1 MKRQR
6 KMMALLAVLA
16 VCIGA
21 AFGISRINFDENMTG
36 TQTAIIDVDSSDI
49 TGLSWNYEEEVSFT
63 CQDEKWTYDGDEKMP
78 VNQEKMTEIAQ
89 GLSSIISDKR
99 VEEVKSLSLY
109 GLSDPAY
116 TLTVKTADKSW
127 EISIGDESFSDGEVY
142 ISTGDEYVYLTDS
155 SLIDKI
161 SYTLYDLVQEEE
173 IPEMESIHSIT
184 IEKEESPVH
193 IVFREDSGYC
203 YSDAYTY
210 YLEED
215 GSYRNLDND
224 NTKTSFDTLSA
235 FTWEACVDYY
245 ADDSELKSYGLDA
258 ADAVISIAY
267 TPVQE
272 EDEAN
277 EENKEEKASFEYEVG
292 SADDDYYA
300 RLSDSRMV
308 YRISSEVYDA
318 AVNASYDELRPD
330 EVILLDWDTVDSI
343 DIEADG
349 SRYTVELEKKKDD
362 EYICTF
368 NGEEIEF
375 TDVLDE
381 LSGIL
386 LDEEKEA
393 EPTDSREELKLTF
406 HRNTEEYASVELVF
420 YQYDGSSCISVL
432 NGEETNCVNRE
443 DVISLKEAIN
453 SIILDSNSKT

>member
-6 KMMALLAVLA
+6 KMTVLLAVLA

-63 CQDEKWTYDGDEKMP
+63 CQDGKWTYDEDEKMP

-89 GLSSIISDKR
+89 GLSSIVSDKR

-142 ISTGDEYVYLTDS
+142 IFTGDDYVYLTDS
-155 SLIDKI
+155 ALVDKI

-173 IPEMESIHSIT
+173 IPEMESVHSIA

-193 IVFREDSGYC
+193 IVFQEDSGYC

-224 NTKTSFDTLSA
+224 STQTSFDTLSA
-235 FTWEACVDYY
+235 FTWEECVDYY
-245 ADDSELKSYGLDA
+245 ADDSELKSYGLDK
-258 ADAVISIAY
+258 ADAVISIEY

-272 EDEAN
+272 EDEEN
-277 EENKEEKASFEYEVG
+277 EETKEEETSFGYEVS

-362 EYICTF
+362 EYTCTF

-375 TDVLDE
+375 TEVLDE

-393 EPTDSREELKLTF
+393 EPADNREELKLTF

-453 SIILDSNSKT
+453 SIILDSNSRT

>member
-1 MKRQR
+1 
-6 KMMALLAVLA
+6 
-16 VCIGA
+16 
-21 AFGISRINFDENMTG
+21 
-36 TQTAIIDVDSSDI
+36 
-49 TGLSWNYEEEVSFT
+49 T

-78 VNQEKMTEIAQ
+78 VNQEKMSEIAQ

-215 GSYRNLDND
+215 GSYRNLDHD

-258 ADAVISIAY
+258 AEAVISIAY

-308 YRISSEVYDA
+308 YRISS
-318 AVNASYDELRPD
+318 
-330 EVILLDWDTVDSI
+330 
-343 DIEADG
+343 
-349 SRYTVELEKKKDD
+349 
-362 EYICTF
+362 
-368 NGEEIEF
+368 
-375 TDVLDE
+375 
-381 LSGIL
+381 
-386 LDEEKEA
+386 
-393 EPTDSREELKLTF
+393 
-406 HRNTEEYASVELVF
+406 
-420 YQYDGSSCISVL
+420 
-432 NGEETNCVNRE
+432 
-443 DVISLKEAIN
+443 
-453 SIILDSNSKT
+453 

>member
-1 MKRQR
+1 MDLRWRR
-6 KMMALLAVLA
+6 KNA
-16 VCIGA
+16 GQS
-21 AFGISRINFDENMTG
+21 G
-36 TQTAIIDVDSSDI
+36 
-49 TGLSWNYEEEVSFT
+49 
-63 CQDEKWTYDGDEKMP
+63 
-78 VNQEKMTEIAQ
+78 KMTEIAQ

>member
-1 MKRQR
+1 M
-6 KMMALLAVLA
+6 
-16 VCIGA
+16 
-21 AFGISRINFDENMTG
+21 
-36 TQTAIIDVDSSDI
+36 
-49 TGLSWNYEEEVSFT
+49 
-63 CQDEKWTYDGDEKMP
+63 
-78 VNQEKMTEIAQ
+78 
-89 GLSSIISDKR
+89 
-99 VEEVKSLSLY
+99 EEVKSLSLY